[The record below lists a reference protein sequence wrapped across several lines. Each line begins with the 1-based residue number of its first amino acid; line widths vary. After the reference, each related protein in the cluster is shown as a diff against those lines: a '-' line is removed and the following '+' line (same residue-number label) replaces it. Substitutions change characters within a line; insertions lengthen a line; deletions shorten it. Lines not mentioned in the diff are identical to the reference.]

1 MSRVGSKEIIIPDN
15 VKVSIEGSS
24 IFAEGPLGK
33 LETKLHDLVSTDLS
47 ENKISFSVKKESK
60 QALAFWGLQ
69 RNLVN
74 NLVIGVSTG
83 FSKKLEMNGVGYRA
97 SMKGKDLE
105 SLPFIDAL

>member
-33 LETKLHDLVSTDLS
+33 LETKLHDLISTDLS

-60 QALAFWGLQ
+60 QEIINPARGKRTIEWIIKLLPSQTIDFL
-69 RNLVN
+69 NFNSSCVS
-74 NLVIGVSTG
+74 VID
-83 FSKKLEMNGVGYRA
+83 Y
-97 SMKGKDLE
+97 
-105 SLPFIDAL
+105 